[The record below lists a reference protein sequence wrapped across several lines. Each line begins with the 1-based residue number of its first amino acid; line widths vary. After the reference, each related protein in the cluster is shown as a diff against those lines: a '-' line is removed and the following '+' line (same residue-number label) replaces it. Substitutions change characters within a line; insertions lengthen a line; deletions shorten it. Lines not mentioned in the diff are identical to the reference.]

1 VAGSGVK
8 GQDEIGLA
16 PPPGLA
22 ARQGICAQ
30 VSGARRRS
38 GGVGSA
44 AGRPGLVAM
53 SWREWA
59 RCRGVDPEI
68 FYPPEEDEALM
79 AKEICA
85 GCPVQQVCLDH
96 ALTRRE
102 KIGVWG
108 GMTERERRRMLRQRR
123 KAS

>member
-1 VAGSGVK
+1 MVTTN
-8 GQDEIGLA
+8 
-16 PPPGLA
+16 
-22 ARQGICAQ
+22 
-30 VSGARRRS
+30 
-38 GGVGSA
+38 
-44 AGRPGLVAM
+44 
-53 SWREWA
+53 WREWA

-68 FYPPEEDEALM
+68 FYPPEEDEGLD

-85 GCPVQQVCLDH
+85 GCPVREVCLDH
-96 ALTRRE
+96 ALNRRE

>member
-1 VAGSGVK
+1 
-8 GQDEIGLA
+8 
-16 PPPGLA
+16 
-22 ARQGICAQ
+22 
-30 VSGARRRS
+30 
-38 GGVGSA
+38 
-44 AGRPGLVAM
+44 M

-68 FYPPEEDEALM
+68 FYPPEEDEALH

-85 GCPVQQVCLDH
+85 ECPVREVCLDY
-96 ALTRRE
+96 ALTNRE

>member
-1 VAGSGVK
+1 M
-8 GQDEIGLA
+8 
-16 PPPGLA
+16 
-22 ARQGICAQ
+22 
-30 VSGARRRS
+30 VS
-38 GGVGSA
+38 
-44 AGRPGLVAM
+44 M

-68 FYPPEEDEALM
+68 FYPPEEDDALE

-85 GCPVQQVCLDH
+85 GCPVREVCLDH

-108 GMTERERRRMLRQRR
+108 GMTERERRRMLRHRR